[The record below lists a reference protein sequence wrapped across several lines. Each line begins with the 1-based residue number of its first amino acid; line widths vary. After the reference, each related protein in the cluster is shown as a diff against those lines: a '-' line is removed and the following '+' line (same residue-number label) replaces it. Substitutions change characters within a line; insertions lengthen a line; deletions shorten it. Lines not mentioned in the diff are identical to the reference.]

1 MLDGYV
7 IHLIHSITA
16 TLAKRMEVTRLAR
29 APRQRHILGCIIF
42 QFLFGRYI
50 VAFSYQFCEFRVA
63 TYHQLHL
70 PPLVLST
77 IQHRQALPSTIS
89 QRRKISVPSCLGA
102 SVSAPSSVH
111 DPPQRQL
118 RSSNSTRRE
127 WKTLLRVGIPSI
139 LAGLCAYLVFP
150 YLAMTLA
157 ASVQSAGAL
166 TVLSTDSSQF
176 VQNFLSVSSLL
187 FSILVGQTCKFP
199 WCHQF
204 SFPTHHPNHSLL
216 TDNITITGRLFLV
229 HAAGVD
235 LLRTIPRSDRGQ
247 VIAGAG
253 SVGMSRSVDV
263 STMLTIDGQLCPE

>member
-70 PPLVLST
+70 PPLALSAV
-77 IQHRQALPSTIS
+77 QHRQALPSTIS
-89 QRRKISVPSCLGA
+89 QRRKISVPLCLGA

-111 DPPQRQL
+111 DPPQRQV

-216 TDNITITGRLFLV
+216 TDNVTIRLFLV